1 MIYLYIW
8 TNKCEEFP
16 VMDKLLSNT
25 HGVMKITWLPP
36 TGGGDANQE
45 VEGDC
50 THQTSLKGY
59 YGETWKERCTFGWE
73 SVHGD
78 VSDDEWTQRY
88 IYTIEGGRCLCLEH
102 AKAYM
107 SMHTQSYR
115 ASLIGCVSS
124 CFFFTAY

>member
-1 MIYLYIW
+1 MLQIFCKVYFHCVVLFFFFKIGLNYESVMIYLYIW

-16 VMDKLLSNT
+16 VMDISKLLSNT

-45 VEGDC
+45 VEGEC

-73 SVHGD
+73 SIHGD
-78 VSDDEWTQRY
+78 VSDDVWTQRY
-88 IYTIEGGRCLCLEH
+88 IH
-102 AKAYM
+102 
-107 SMHTQSYR
+107 H
-115 ASLIGCVSS
+115 
-124 CFFFTAY
+124 